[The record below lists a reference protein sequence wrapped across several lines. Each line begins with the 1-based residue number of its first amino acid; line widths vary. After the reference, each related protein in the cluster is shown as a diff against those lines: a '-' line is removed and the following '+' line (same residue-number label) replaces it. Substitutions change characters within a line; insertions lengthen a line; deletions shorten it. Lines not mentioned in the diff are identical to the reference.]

1 MTLDAKAVARIATLA
16 RLDMTDDDAAFF
28 QDKLNGT
35 LQWIDQL
42 QAVNT
47 DGVEPLASVADIQLA
62 LRPDIV
68 TDGNMPEA
76 VLKNAPESVEGFF
89 VVPKIVE

>member
-16 RLDMTDDDAAFF
+16 RLDMTADDAVFF

-47 DGVEPLASVADIQLA
+47 DGVEPLASVADIELA
-62 LRPDIV
+62 LRPDEV
-68 TDGNMPEA
+68 TDGHKPQDI
-76 VLKNAPESVEGFF
+76 LKNAPETIEGFF
-89 VVPKIVE
+89 VVSKIVE